1 MGKCLSSNH
10 RLLTKKEVVRV
21 RSARVL
27 LHRNLRRHQENNFE
41 LLFLEPY
48 FLPNTEGDVLNEDVP
63 HTLRLRE
70 LMGFLQK
77 SPMLPKEQKTARLNV
92 LTQRLSAH
100 LPSD

>member
-1 MGKCLSSNH
+1 MGKCLSSTH

-27 LHRNLRRHQENNFE
+27 LHRNLRKHQESNFE

-48 FLPNTEGDVLNEDVP
+48 FLANTQGDVLNESVP
-63 HTLRLRE
+63 PKLRLRE
-70 LMGFLQK
+70 LVGFLQK
-77 SPMLPKEQKTARLNV
+77 PPLLPKDQKTARLNM

>member
-1 MGKCLSSNH
+1 MGKCVSSNH

-48 FLPNTEGDVLNEDVP
+48 FLPNTQGDVLNESVP
-63 HTLRLRE
+63 PKLRLRE
-70 LMGFLQK
+70 LIGFLQK
-77 SPMLPKEQKTARLNV
+77 PPLLPKAQRMSRLNE
-92 LTQRLSAH
+92 LTKQLSAH